1 MKTVAFV
8 PIKMNNERLPGKN
21 TKKFSNGK
29 PLISYILKTLKET
42 NGIDEVYVYCSNPA
56 INEFLPEGVSFLK
69 RDEYLDKST
78 TSFNEVLKYFARDV
92 KADIYLLTHATAPF
106 ISKTSFEK
114 GIAAVSSGKYDSA
127 LAVEKM
133 QEFIWKD
140 GKPFNYNPESI
151 PRTQDLEAYYI
162 ETCGMYIYTADL
174 INKEGRRIGHHPYL
188 VEVSKIEASDINNPD
203 DFVVADAIASMID
216 SYNSNENNEGI

>member
-42 NGIDEVYVYCSNPA
+42 KGIDEIYVYCSNPA
-56 INEFLPEGVSFLK
+56 IKEFLPNGVSFLK

-78 TSFNEVLKYFARDV
+78 TSFNEVLKYFAKDV
-92 KADIYLLTHATAPF
+92 KADVYLLTHATAPF
-106 ISKTSFEK
+106 ISKKSFER
-114 GIAAVSSGKYDSA
+114 GIEAVTSGKYDSA
-127 LAVEKM
+127 LSVEKM
-133 QEFIWKD
+133 QEFIWKE
-140 GKPFNYNPESI
+140 GTPFNYNPEKI
-151 PRTQDLEAYYI
+151 PRTQDLEPYYI

-174 INKEGRRIGHHPYL
+174 INNEGRRIGHYPYL
-188 VEVSKIEASDINNPD
+188 VEVSKIEACDINNPD
-203 DFVVADAIASMID
+203 DFIVADAIASTI
-216 SYNSNENNEGI
+216 N

>member
-8 PIKMNNERLPGKN
+8 PIKLNNERLPGKN
-21 TKKFSNGK
+21 TKRFSNER

-42 NGIDEVYVYCSNPA
+42 NGIDKIYVYCSNPE
-56 INEFLPEGVSFLK
+56 IKEFLPEGVSFLK

-92 KADIYLLTHATAPF
+92 DADIYLLTHATAPF
-106 ISKTSFEK
+106 ISKKSFEK
-114 GIAAVSSGKYDSA
+114 GIAAVKSGKYDSA

-140 GKPFNYNPESI
+140 GKPFNYDTENI
-151 PRTQDLEAYYI
+151 PRTQDLDAYYI

-174 INKEGRRIGHHPYL
+174 INKEGRRIGHSPYL
-188 VEVSKIEASDINNPD
+188 VEVSKIEACDINNTD
-203 DFVVADAIASMID
+203 DFIVADAIATMLD
-216 SYNSNENNEGI
+216 SYNCNEAI

>member
-1 MKTVAFV
+1 M
-8 PIKMNNERLPGKN
+8 
-21 TKKFSNGK
+21 
-29 PLISYILKTLKET
+29 
-42 NGIDEVYVYCSNPA
+42 
-56 INEFLPEGVSFLK
+56 
-69 RDEYLDKST
+69 
-78 TSFNEVLKYFARDV
+78 
-92 KADIYLLTHATAPF
+92 THATAPF

-140 GKPFNYNPESI
+140 GKPFNYNPENI

-203 DFVVADAIASMID
+203 DFIVADAIASMID

>member
-56 INEFLPEGVSFLK
+56 INEFLPEGISFLK

-140 GKPFNYNPESI
+140 GKPFNYNPENI

-174 INKEGRRIGHHPYL
+174 INKEGRRVGHHPYL

-203 DFVVADAIASMID
+203 DFIVADAIASMID